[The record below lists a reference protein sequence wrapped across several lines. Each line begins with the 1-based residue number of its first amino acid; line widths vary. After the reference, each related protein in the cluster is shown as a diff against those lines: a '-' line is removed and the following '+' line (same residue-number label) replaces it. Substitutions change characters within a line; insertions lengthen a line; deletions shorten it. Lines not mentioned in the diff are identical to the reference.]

1 MLLLLLCFALAYC
14 IHGAATQAFTDGRA
28 AVGKGRT
35 WAGTKVATIREN
47 GSPYARAGLG
57 LGTALAGVGKGLW
70 WATTGTGRSLYAGGT
85 SGWGRGRARGVRA
98 WARLRTRWRRR
109 RTDRRRQREAHPPQA
124 PGWRHHLTGECP
136 VCHHLPGEAA
146 VGVKGCRCDASA
158 QEWPC
163 ACARRHRH
171 TAPLCVCGHTGV
183 LAVAGCPCDRVG
195 CACHDNP
202 DNQFPGPPAG
212 GDGPAASADPA
223 QPQPVDS
230 TPNQPA
236 HDPTPDPTPAPPK
249 ENPMPITGEA
259 TDLDSALIVIEQI
272 EAQATTHLDTAA
284 AAVQEAAEQQA
295 AVEVLQA
302 KLAAAGMDEASLT
315 AVARLAEQVQ
325 AMRDNAEQVRTI
337 ADAAVAAA
345 QGSHAEIKKWQAVQE
360 QMRALGASPDS
371 QFIAPT
377 NGVHAP
383 QPYSPAA

>member
-35 WAGTKVATIREN
+35 WAGTKAATIRES

-57 LGTALAGVGKGLW
+57 LGTAIAGVGKGLW

-109 RTDRRRQREAHPPQA
+109 RTDRRREREAHPPQA
-124 PGWRHHLTGECP
+124 PGWRNHLTGECP
-136 VCHHLPGEAA
+136 VCHHLPSEAA
-146 VGVKGCRCDASA
+146 AGVKGCRCDASA

-171 TAPLCVCGHTGV
+171 TPDT
-183 LAVAGCPCDRVG
+183 PPVG
-195 CACHDNP
+195 DL
-202 DNQFPGPPAG
+202 PGPPVG
-212 GDGPAASADPA
+212 GDGPAASTDPA

-230 TPNQPA
+230 TPHPSA
-236 HDPTPDPTPAPPK
+236 PDPTPAPPK

-325 AMRDNAEQVRTI
+325 AMRDNAERVRTI

-345 QGSHAEIKKWQAVQE
+345 QASHAEIKKWQAVQE

-383 QPYSPAA
+383 QPCSPAA